1 MGATDQLPSF
11 ECLIFCLWTGQTHF
25 SIVLI
30 YWENASSKS
39 AIEALEH
46 YAWGLLYCFYCSLW
60 KVIYIWKDSTELLA
74 IGITK
79 LVVNTFLSKCCTQQ
93 WKLLSKLDLCK
104 GNNEVIIRVSG
115 ISSIWNRSHL
125 LYFKWGVV
133 SEFHF

>member
-60 KVIYIWKDSTELLA
+60 KVIYIWKDSTALWA

-79 LVVNTFLSKCCTQQ
+79 LVVNTFLSKCGTQQ
-93 WKLLSKLDLCK
+93 WKMLSKLDLCK
-104 GNNEVIIRVSG
+104 GNNEARSPPSL
-115 ISSIWNRSHL
+115 ISKINWITRNFWKFPAL
-125 LYFKWGVV
+125 LR
-133 SEFHF
+133 